1 MKTDLKKIYNNFVS
15 NNFIK
20 YDPKQIEIIEEI
32 KGNYGKKPELVSE
45 NFDTENKETFMLW
58 GHFLLK
64 FKK

>member
-1 MKTDLKKIYNNFVS
+1 MDY
-15 NNFIK
+15 
-20 YDPKQIEIIEEI
+20 EIIEEI

-45 NFDTENKETFMLW
+45 NFNTENKETFMLW